1 MQKIPEIYFAFG
13 FFLPSKHPILIMFD
27 PLQRPH
33 LIRTPKRVLIQASQN
48 CLQKRSDFLKA
59 VYNGLQF
66 EDPWMNR
73 NLGNTHLAA
82 VTSGGPLTSTATL
95 NRHHHR
101 KKREDNRQIWTK
113 TLSYPNK

>member
-1 MQKIPEIYFAFG
+1 M
-13 FFLPSKHPILIMFD
+13 
-27 PLQRPH
+27 
-33 LIRTPKRVLIQASQN
+33 TPKKVMIQSSQN

-73 NLGNTHLAA
+73 NPNLVVVVN
-82 VTSGGPLTSTATL
+82 SGPLTNTATL